1 MFLFRFFLSCCS
13 RAANWGEVKNFSEV
27 RTVFQISPTP
37 SIKLLSRGDLIQFPF
52 LLVSRSCSSC
62 THAQQLKFKPRVTW
76 AIALSS
82 LTFCFPALAFL
93 FFVFSLIFDMF
104 SGYWRAFFERGSCA
118 LGEAPA
124 LKSFVK
130 GASLIQIDL
139 SISVSSILLPVIFKF
154 FQNYRIGKDV
164 SHRYRHPKGHE
175 GLIFLTY
182 LFLTETKSLLSGW

>member
-1 MFLFRFFLSCCS
+1 MHSS
-13 RAANWGEVKNFSEV
+13 S
-27 RTVFQISPTP
+27 S
-37 SIKLLSRGDLIQFPF
+37 LSRELHGQ
-52 LLVSRSCSSC
+52 
-62 THAQQLKFKPRVTW
+62 H
-76 AIALSS
+76 ALSS

-93 FFVFSLIFDMF
+93 FFVFSLIFDIF

-154 FQNYRIGKDV
+154 FRIIASVKMFHTVIDTLRDMRELYIHTYILYWLVPTGLFRVNFTLQNYKP
-164 SHRYRHPKGHE
+164 S
-175 GLIFLTY
+175 T
-182 LFLTETKSLLSGW
+182 WQ